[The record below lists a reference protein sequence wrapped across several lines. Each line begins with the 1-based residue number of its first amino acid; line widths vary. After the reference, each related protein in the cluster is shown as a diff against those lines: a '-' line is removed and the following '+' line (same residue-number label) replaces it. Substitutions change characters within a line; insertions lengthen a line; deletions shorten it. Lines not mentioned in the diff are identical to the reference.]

1 MKTTTLKKILLKLTL
16 LMMIAHVSA
25 QDLVGTRIDVQGT
38 RFSDQMWLFSVA
50 SCTYNFDNGWDGYK
64 MFGTSMAP
72 QLFAMEPDGYYQVAS
87 IPDVNNTFLGFSA
100 GVDTSYTFTFT
111 HQNLSNRYQQLF
123 LIDSVAKKT
132 VDIYSDGTKYHF
144 TAQTSINPIK
154 RFKIVTSKPTDL
166 NQSGS
171 ILTNLDQPISNSKN
185 IKIYYADKNIYLE
198 NSTHQNGKMAIYNA
212 ASGKVIKNM
221 DFNAEGTSIIDANVP
236 AGIYVVSGITLSE
249 NVTEKIIIR

>member
-1 MKTTTLKKILLKLTL
+1 MKTTTLKKILLKLAL

-87 IPDVNNTFLGFSA
+87 IPDVNNTYLGFSA

-111 HQNLSNRYQQLF
+111 HQNLANRYQQLY
-123 LIDSVAKKT
+123 LIDSVANKIT
-132 VDIYSDGTKYHF
+132 DIYTTGSKYHF

-154 RFKIVTSKPTDL
+154 RFKIVTSKPADY

-171 ILTNLDQPISNSKN
+171 ILTNIDQLVTITKN
-185 IKIYYADKNIYLE
+185 LKIYYADKNIYIE
-198 NSTHQNGKMAIYNA
+198 NTAHQNGEMTLYNA
-212 ASGKVIKNM
+212 ASGKIIKNIK
-221 DFNAEGTSIIDANVP
+221 FSAEGTSIIDANLP
-236 AGIYVVSGITLSE
+236 RGLYVVNGTTLSE
-249 NVTEKIIIR
+249 NVTEKMIIH

>member
-1 MKTTTLKKILLKLTL
+1 MKTTTLKKILLKLAL

-87 IPDVNNTFLGFSA
+87 IPDVNNTYLGFSA

-111 HQNLSNRYQQLF
+111 HQNLANRYQQLY
-123 LIDSVAKKT
+123 LIDSVANKIT
-132 VDIYSDGTKYHF
+132 DIYTTGTKYHF
-144 TAQTSINPIK
+144 TAQISINPIR
-154 RFKIVTSKPTDL
+154 RFKIVTTKPIDY
-166 NQSGS
+166 NPSGS
-171 ILTNLDQPISNSKN
+171 ILTNIDQPILSTKN
-185 IKIYYADKNIYLE
+185 LKIYYAEKSIYIQ
-198 NSTHQNGKMAIYNA
+198 NTAHQNGKMTLYNA
-212 ASGKVIKNM
+212 ATGKIIKNT
-221 DFNAEGTSIIDANVP
+221 DFNAEGTSIIEANVP
-236 AGIYVVSGITLSE
+236 VGLYVVNVVTLSE
-249 NVTEKIIIR
+249 NINEKIIIR